1 MRALIYAVLTL
12 HQRVFNLMFDLLGRQ
27 LNEVCPKV
35 GNRIDFKID
44 HRSRILWGI
53 SVNDDLFLEFLPC
66 KQPLIAYS

>member
-1 MRALIYAVLTL
+1 
-12 HQRVFNLMFDLLGRQ
+12 MFDLLGRQ

-44 HRSRILWGI
+44 NRSRILWGI
-53 SVNDDLFLEFLPC
+53 SVNDDLFLESLPC

>member
-44 HRSRILWGI
+44 NRSRIPWGI
-53 SVNDDLFLEFLPC
+53 SVNDDLEFLPC
-66 KQPLIAYS
+66 KQSLIAYS